1 MHIKGL
7 KVFCDVVGWRSF
19 SRAADENGIS
29 QSGASQVVHQ
39 LEQRLGVKLIDR
51 SKRPFVLT
59 PEGETYY
66 EGCRKLVQRY
76 DALEDQV
83 RTLHEEV
90 AGRVR
95 VVSIY
100 SVGLHLMNRYLQQF
114 LSHYPKA
121 NVRLEYQHPHRVYEA
136 IEKDQADIGLVSYPR
151 ASRSIDAIP
160 WREEPMVLVCSAN
173 HPLAALKLVEL
184 ESLQDENFIG
194 FDSDLTIRRE
204 LDRVLQL
211 HDVEVRVVMEFDNV
225 ETMKRAVEIGAGV
238 SILPQPAVAAEVAG
252 GTLVAVPLATDELVR
267 PLGIIH
273 RRGKDLS
280 STTRRFIDLLQSEA
294 HEPNAQAGPVDMKHV
309 DMKHSDLKHSDLKH
323 SDLAHAADLA
333 HRADTAAINANPPH
347 GDINGSG
354 QRPVSAS
361 VSEANG
367 HSVAAS
373 AAVAEEHVSDEEHA
387 LAAGG
392 NGNGSHRKPAAVGTA
407 SRVKAK

>member
-100 SVGLHLMNRYLQQF
+100 SVGLHLMNHYLQQF

-151 ASRSIDAIP
+151 ASRSVDAIP

-294 HEPNAQAGPVDMKHV
+294 NSTNSQATPVDL
-309 DMKHSDLKHSDLKH
+309 SPP
-323 SDLAHAADLA
+323 ADLS
-333 HRADTAAINANPPH
+333 HRVDAVPLSSNLTH
-347 GDINGSG
+347 GETNGSST
-354 QRPVSAS
+354 RPAAS
-361 VSEANG
+361 DTSDANG
-367 HSVAAS
+367 HGAAAG
-373 AAVAEEHVSDEEHA
+373 AALAEEHGSAEDHA
-387 LAAGG
+387 LATGG